1 MSHTIDLFTVND
13 YCAGMKLSIQH
24 PLVTVLDL
32 SKGEWPKETGGVKAV
47 RYHFYGIFL
56 KQGVSC
62 TIKYGRQNYDFQ
74 EGTLVFVGPG
84 QVITISDVD
93 PTQKPSGYALLFHPD
108 LLLGTHL
115 GKKIDDYSFF
125 SYELFEALHLSQ
137 KERQLVLDCFTKIED
152 ELSDRIDKHSKTVIL
167 SNIELFLN
175 YCNRFYDRQFITRDT
190 VNLGVIERFE
200 TSLKAYLKSGKA
212 REFGIP
218 SVGHFAEEQHLS
230 PNYFG
235 DLVKKETGKTAQEY
249 IQLKLIDVAK
259 ERIHDP
265 ELSLS
270 EIAYGLGF
278 KYPQHFTRLFKQQVG
293 ISPKEY
299 RESVN

>member
-1 MSHTIDLFTVND
+1 MSEVIDLFTVND
-13 YCAGMKLSIQH
+13 YCIPMKLFNQH
-24 PLVTVLDL
+24 PLVTVVDL
-32 SKGEWPKETGGVKAV
+32 SKGEWPKETGGVKSV

-56 KQGVSC
+56 KQEVNC

-137 KERQLVLDCFTKIED
+137 KERELVQDCFSKIED

-175 YCNRFYDRQFITRDT
+175 YCTRFYDRQFITRDT

-200 TSLKAYLKSGKA
+200 TSLKAYFKVGKGKD
-212 REFGIP
+212 RGLP
-218 SVGHFAEEQHLS
+218 SVAYFAEEQNLS

-235 DLVKKETGKTAQEY
+235 DLVKKETGKTAQEF

-265 ELSLS
+265 ELTLS

-299 RESVN
+299 RESAN

>member
-1 MSHTIDLFTVND
+1 MSDVLDLFTVND
-13 YCAGMKLSIQH
+13 YCTPLKLSSLH
-24 PLVTVLDL
+24 PLVSVVDL
-32 SKGEWPKETGGVKAV
+32 SKGEWPKKTGGAKAV
-47 RYHFYGIFL
+47 RYHFFAVFL
-56 KQGVSC
+56 KQGASC
-62 TIKYGRQNYDFQ
+62 TMKYGRQNYDFQ

-84 QVITISDVD
+84 QVVTISDVD
-93 PTQKPSGYALLFHPD
+93 STEKFSGYALLFHPD
-108 LLLGTHL
+108 FLLGTNL
-115 GKKIDDYSFF
+115 GKSIDDYSFF

-137 KERQLVLDCFTKIED
+137 KERQIVLDCFDKIEY
-152 ELSDRIDKHSKTVIL
+152 ELSERIDKHSKNVIV

-175 YCNRFYDRQFITRDT
+175 YCKRFYDRQFITRDT

-200 TSLKAYLKSGKA
+200 SSLKTYLKSDKA
-212 REFGIP
+212 KELGIP
-218 SVGHFAEEQHLS
+218 SVSHFAEELNLS

-235 DLVKKETGKTAQEY
+235 DLVKKETGKTAQEF